1 MDSRERANQASAI
14 LNNPVFKDTLER
26 LSNDLI
32 SQWSIADTTQEREL
46 CWMKLNALRS
56 IQEDLEA
63 TIHSDK
69 IENTER

>member
-1 MDSRERANQASAI
+1 
-14 LNNPVFKDTLER
+14 
-26 LSNDLI
+26 
-32 SQWSIADTTQEREL
+32 
-46 CWMKLNALRS
+46 MKLNALRS